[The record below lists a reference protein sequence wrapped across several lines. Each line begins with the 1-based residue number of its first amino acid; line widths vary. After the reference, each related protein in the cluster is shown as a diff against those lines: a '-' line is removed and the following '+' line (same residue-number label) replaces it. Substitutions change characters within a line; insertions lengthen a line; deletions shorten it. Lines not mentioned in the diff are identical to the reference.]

1 MITTEIYCSFFTGK
15 MHKNFYRNG
24 QVIGWANGQEVRRNP
39 EVRTEDEISRA
50 QAFRYWDR
58 NFKGRY
64 CWTLP
69 ELLQEALDK
78 PSKTYG
84 SYWNERLQEVVGYEG

>member
-1 MITTEIYCSFFTGK
+1 MITTEIYYNLFSGK
-15 MHKNFYRNG
+15 MHKSFWRDG
-24 QVIGWANGQEVRRNP
+24 CLIGYAIGQEVRRYP

-50 QAFRYWDR
+50 QAFRYWKR

-78 PSKTYG
+78 SSKTYG
-84 SYWNERLQEVVGYEG
+84 SYWNKRLQEVVGYEG